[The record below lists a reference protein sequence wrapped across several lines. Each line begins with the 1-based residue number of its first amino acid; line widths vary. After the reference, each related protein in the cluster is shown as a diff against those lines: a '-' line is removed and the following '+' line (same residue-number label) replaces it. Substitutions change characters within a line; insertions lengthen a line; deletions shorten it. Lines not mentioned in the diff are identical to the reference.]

1 MLDDLRN
8 DASSSFD
15 DNLEPIQDENDLAQ
29 LSPRR
34 RSRPPFLGMGPG
46 QRFAIALLLFMMV
59 CVLGAFCLVA
69 FEKVVLPV

>member
-8 DASSSFD
+8 DASSSFED
-15 DNLEPIQDENDLAQ
+15 TLEPTQDENDLAQ

-46 QRFAIALLLFMMV
+46 QRFAIALLALYDGLRFRR
-59 CVLGAFCLVA
+59 VLLDRT
-69 FEKVVLPV
+69 